1 MKNKKLAVELLIY
14 VAVVIISI
22 FVLLTSNTNKGIE
35 QEDTN
40 DSSISNIQ

>member
-22 FVLLTSNTNKGIE
+22 FVLLTSTTNKGTE